1 MFIVDVDKMVDFFC
15 QVNKLKQKCDAQE
28 EQLQKAERRAENSA
42 SIAAEESSRRNG
54 ILEFIRFLDN
64 EVNY

>member
-1 MFIVDVDKMVDFFC
+1 
-15 QVNKLKQKCDAQE
+15 LKQKCDAQE

-54 ILEFIRFLDN
+54 VLEFIRFLDN